1 MSDKVVD
8 ISEIKKG
15 YPWYDDEPSEEL
27 AHSDDL
33 ESVDIYEDDPDEAY
47 IRHYGTP
54 RHSGRYP
61 WGSGENPYQR
71 SAEWRKE
78 YTKLLKSG
86 MSAADIAK
94 HFNMNSSELRAKISN
109 TKAEVDAYES
119 RQIIKMREKGMSWQA
134 ITDKMGYA
142 NESTTRSKVATYL
155 NKKANQN
162 KVVADMLSDA
172 VKEKGLIDISRGT
185 SESLGITETR
195 LKNAVALLK
204 EKGYVQGEVYIQ
216 QATNPDQ
223 YTTIKVLAPPGTDP
237 KDIYK
242 NRYDIKTVM
251 DIHKE
256 TDDDGNETFYSF
268 EPPKSIDSKRVFV
281 KYSDVNYDDGFT
293 GEDRDG
299 LIQLR
304 RGVED
309 ISLGNSLYKQVRIG
323 VDGTNYMKGMAVYS
337 DDIPEGYDV
346 VYNTNK
352 KQGTPLFD
360 GKEPVFKKM
369 KTIKV
374 ENPETGE
381 MEEVIN
387 KDDPFG
393 ALIKP
398 DGQRHYKDKNG
409 NEQLSVI
416 NSIRDESDWDD
427 WSRNLPTQFLSK
439 QSTSLIKKQLEAT
452 YADKKAEYEEIC
464 SLTNDQIK
472 KKLLID
478 FADGLDKSAVDLK
491 TRSLPGQS
499 VKVILPDPN
508 VKDGE
513 VYAPQYKN
521 GEYVALVRYPHE
533 GTFQI
538 PILKVNNN
546 VKSAKQ
552 ALGEGKDTAMDA
564 ICINKKTA
572 DKLSGADFDGD
583 TVTVIPTNGSNG
595 VKIASKPSLKALENF
610 DAKVEYAG
618 YEGMKVINKQDMQKQ
633 MGVISNLITD
643 MTISGAA
650 TDAELARA
658 TRYSM
663 TVIDSYKH
671 KLDYKA
677 AYADNGI
684 EELQMKYQG
693 KKGGGA
699 ATLFS
704 KAKSQARIDQV
715 KEGDYL
721 TDPITGKTKL
731 VYIDSNTGE
740 KIYRKT
746 GKTSTKLP
754 TKAKRQVEALKN
766 DPDLDAETKNEKI
779 REIYAENGQD
789 YNVQTVTTKMADALR
804 KPAGARALSSG
815 TVKENMYADYADSL
829 YALANQAR
837 LKYLD
842 TPDIKRD
849 SKAAKDYAPE
859 VESLRAKVSIS
870 MQNAPRERQA
880 QLLANKRAD
889 EAIRKDP
896 DLKDD
901 KKELKKLKSTL
912 IQKARREVGA
922 DGKGTRIS
930 ITDKEWE
937 AIQANAISASLLKQ
951 ILDHTDTDAFKERA
965 MPRSNGN
972 AISTA
977 KQNQIKAR
985 AASGYTS
992 SEIAESLGLSVSTV
1006 LKYLK

>member
-1 MSDKVVD
+1 MNNDEPIMDISELKHGLPWYDSNDEQSVD
-8 ISEIKKG
+8 ISDS
-15 YPWYDDEPSEEL
+15 YL
-27 AHSDDL
+27 M
-33 ESVDIYEDDPDEAY
+33 
-47 IRHYGTP
+47 HYGTP

-71 SAEWRKE
+71 ASEWRKE
-78 YTKLLKSG
+78 YTKLKKSG
-86 MSAADIAK
+86 MSETEIAN
-94 HFNMNSSELRAKISN
+94 HFNMTTSELRSKISN
-109 TKAEVDAYES
+109 TKQEVESYEY
-119 RQIIKMREKGMSWQA
+119 RQIIHMREKGMSYQA
-134 ITDKMGYA
+134 IADALGMP
-142 NESTTRSKVATYL
+142 NESSVRSRVASYEKQKT
-155 NKKANQN
+155 NQN
-162 KVVADMLSDA
+162 KIVADTLADQ
-172 VKEKGLIDISRGT
+172 VQKKGLIDIGLGVSDT
-185 SESLGITETR
+185 MGITDTR
-195 LKNAVALLK
+195 LKNAVSLLK
-204 EKGYVQGEVYIQ
+204 EQGYVVESIFIP
-216 QATNPDQ
+216 QATNKDQ
-223 YTTIKVLAPPGTDP
+223 YTTLKVLAPPGTT
-237 KDIYK
+237 KKEILENK
-242 NRYDIKTVM
+242 YDIKSIM

-256 TDDDGNETFYSF
+256 VDENGNESFYDF

-281 KYSDVNYDDGFT
+281 RYADTPDKDGFT

-352 KQGTPLFD
+352 KKGTDLFD

-381 MEEVIN
+381 IEEVIN
-387 KDDPFG
+387 KEDPFG
-393 ALIKP
+393 ALIKA

-409 NEQLSVI
+409 KEQLSVI
-416 NSIRDESDWDD
+416 NSIRDEADWDD
-427 WSRNLPTQFLSK
+427 WSRNLPTQFLAK
-439 QSTSLIKKQLEAT
+439 QSKELIKKQLDAT
-452 YADKKAEYEEIC
+452 YADKKAEYEEIM

-478 FADGLDKSAVDLK
+478 FSDGLDKSAVDLK

-499 VKVILPDPN
+499 IKVILPDPK

-513 VYAPQYKN
+513 IYAPQYEN
-521 GEYVALVRYPHE
+521 GSYVALVRYPHE

-546 VKSAKQ
+546 VKSSKAM
-552 ALGEGKDTAMDA
+552 LGNGEDTAIDA
-564 ICINKKTA
+564 VCINKKTA

-595 VKIASKPSLKALENF
+595 VKISSQPSLKRLENF
-610 DAKVEYAG
+610 DAKVEYKG
-618 YEGMKVINKQDMQKQ
+618 YDGMKVINKQDMQKQ

-643 MTISGAA
+643 MTIAGAS
-650 TDAELARA
+650 TDELARA

-677 AYADNGI
+677 SYADNGI
-684 EELQMKYQG
+684 AELQMKYQG
-693 KKGGGA
+693 KTGGGA

-704 KAKSQARIDQV
+704 RAKSQARINQV
-715 KEGDYL
+715 KEGIYVE
-721 TDPITGKTKL
+721 DPVTGKTKKMT
-731 VYIDSNTGE
+731 IDPNTGE
-740 KIYRKT
+740 KLYRET

-754 TKAKRQVEALKN
+754 QSAKKLVDAIKK
-766 DPDLDAETKNEKI
+766 DPDLDAETKNIKI
-779 REIYAENGQD
+779 REIYAESGQD
-789 YNVQTVTTKMADALR
+789 YDVQTVTTKMSEAL
-804 KPAGARALSSG
+804 KSPKGARAISSG

-842 TPDIKRD
+842 TPDVKRD
-849 SKAAKDYAPE
+849 PKAAKDYAPE
-859 VESLRAKVSIS
+859 VESLKNKVSVAL
-870 MQNAPRERQA
+870 QNAPRERQA
-880 QLLANKRAD
+880 QLLANKRA
-889 EAIRKDP
+889 EVAISKDP
-896 DLKDD
+896 DLKDSPKD
-901 KKELKKLKSTL
+901 LKKLKSTL
-912 IQKARREVGA
+912 LSKARREVGA
-922 DGKGTRIS
+922 DGKGSRIS

-937 AIQANAISASLLKQ
+937 AIQNKAVSANLLIQ
-951 ILDHTDTDAFKERA
+951 ILDHTDSDALKQRA
-965 MPRSNGN
+965 MPRSSGN
-972 AISTA
+972 ELPTA

-985 AASGYTS
+985 AAQGYTA
-992 SEIAESLGLSVSTV
+992 SEIAESLNISVSTAI
-1006 LKYLK
+1006 KYLK